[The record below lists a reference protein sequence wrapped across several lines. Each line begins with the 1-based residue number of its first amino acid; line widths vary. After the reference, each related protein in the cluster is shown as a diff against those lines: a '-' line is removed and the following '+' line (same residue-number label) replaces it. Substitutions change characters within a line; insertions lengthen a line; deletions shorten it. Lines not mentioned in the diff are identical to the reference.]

1 MAFTPLSWKSVDVT
15 KHAQLKRALLEVSD
29 WANAMQNQIAA
40 LAPNGGTAAP
50 PPNGGTAAIP
60 TGINLP
66 YLKFA
71 TVLTQ
76 PITVPSG
83 VLFSGFASVSVST
96 ATTLTIQVLDPN
108 GVVIG
113 TANSSSQIVSGI
125 SCSVSEIYPNGVSG
139 NFLVQVESGV
149 NISTHTAT
157 GSLPNIFR
165 WIIS

>member
-40 LAPNGGTAAP
+40 LAPK
-50 PPNGGTAAIP
+50 GGTAAIP

-66 YLKFA
+66 YGKFA

-83 VLFSGFASVSVST
+83 VLFSGFASVSVSR

-113 TANSSSQIVSGI
+113 TANLSSQSVSGI